1 MAYKGHTIT
10 VAATILGFAMLLL
23 SATAT
28 TTIRN
33 AYADTETISIRSGDG
48 PLFGPDSSITML
60 VGPQDT
66 GFNVPLTPADFAAAS
81 SGPAAIVVPH
91 HPAWVP
97 TLAVDPAAQYI
108 STHAIHPNAH
118 PSIGTILSSALYAV
132 DFEVTSATVDSATL
146 DIYFHVDNQLGD
158 IANEGVFVNGIPVAN
173 TKGGSFGADYSF
185 LGRDVTSMVHPGTN
199 TLYVLGVDVGGPS
212 GLQFHVDIT
221 VESNPNTAPDVSNA
235 QASTPTLWPPNNKMV
250 PITVEG
256 VTDADGDEVTI
267 TITSIMQ
274 DEKTGKQADAS
285 GIGTDTASVR
295 AERDGKGDG
304 RVYHIFFTADDGN
317 GGVTAGEVTVS
328 VPHDQSG
335 RPAVDGG
342 ALYDSTVP
350 N

>member
-1 MAYKGHTIT
+1 MTFKGLAIV
-10 VAATILGFAMLLL
+10 VAAILGFAMLLPI
-23 SATAT
+23 T
-28 TTIRN
+28 TTNN
-33 AYADTETISIRSGDG
+33 AYADTETISISSGDG
-48 PLFGPDSSITML
+48 PFFGPDSSITML

-81 SGPAAIVVPH
+81 SGPSAIVVPN

-97 TLAVDPAAQYI
+97 TLAVDPAAKYI

-118 PSIGTILSSALYAV
+118 PSVGLILSSALYAV

-158 IANEGVFVNGIPVAN
+158 NANEGVFVNGIPVAN

-185 LGRDVTSMVHPGTN
+185 LDRDVTSMVHPGTN

-235 QASTPTLWPPNNKMV
+235 QASTTTLWPPNNKMV
-250 PITVEG
+250 PITVQG
-256 VTDADGDEVTI
+256 VTDADGDAVTI

-274 DEKTGKQADAS
+274 DEKTGKEADAS
-285 GIGTDTASVR
+285 GVGTDTASVR

-304 RVYHIFFTADDGN
+304 RVYHIAFTADDGN
-317 GGVTAGEVTVS
+317 GGVTAGEVTVT

-335 RPAVDGG
+335 SPAVDGG
-342 ALYDSTVP
+342 ALYDSTVSS
-350 N
+350 

>member
-1 MAYKGHTIT
+1 MAYKGRTVTI
-10 VAATILGFAMLLL
+10 AAMLGFAILL
-23 SATAT
+23 SATT
-28 TTIRN
+28 TPYN
-33 AYADTETISIRSGDG
+33 AYADIETISIRSGDSE
-48 PLFGPDSSITML
+48 FFENDSSITML
-60 VGPQDT
+60 IGPQDS

-81 SGPAAIVVPH
+81 SGPSAIVVPP
-91 HPAWVP
+91 HPAWKA
-97 TLAVDPAAQYI
+97 TLMVDPDARYI

-118 PSIGTILSSALYAV
+118 PSIGTILSTALYAV
-132 DFEVTSATVDSATL
+132 DFEITSTTIDSATL
-146 DIYFHVDNQLGD
+146 DIYFLVDNQLGD
-158 IANEGVFVNGIPVAN
+158 TANEGVFVNGIPVAD
-173 TKGGSFGADYSF
+173 TKGGSFGADNSF
-185 LGRDVTSMVHPGTN
+185 LGRDITSMVNPGTN

-221 VESNPNTAPDVSNA
+221 IESTPNTAPDVSNA
-235 QASTPTLWPPNNKMV
+235 QASTTTLWPPNNKMV

-267 TITSIMQ
+267 TITGIMQ
-274 DEKTGKQADAS
+274 DERTWRQADAS
-285 GIGTDTASVR
+285 GVGTETAHVR

-317 GGVTAGEVTVS
+317 GGVTAGMVNVY

-335 RPAVDGG
+335 RPAVDGE